1 VLGAELGLSDG
12 LTEGETLREELGL
25 RDKSAEGG
33 ELGLPDGLALGEA
46 LGLSDGLALGEA
58 RGVAL
63 GLFWTW
69 IKSAARTDGRNVSS
83 VGK

>member
-12 LTEGETLREELGL
+12 LTEGETLSEELGL

-33 ELGLPDGLALGEA
+33 ELGLP
-46 LGLSDGLALGEA
+46 DGLALGEA